1 MSSALAMEEDR
12 DEMRASTTTSITLL
26 ICKEELWG
34 KLKVE
39 KQENENTEIITV
51 KAPGDASYVRQS
63 SLRERRRDQTNKNE

>member
-12 DEMRASTTTSITLL
+12 DEMRTSTTTSITLL

-51 KAPGDASYVRQS
+51 KAPGDASYVKTKLVKRKK
-63 SLRERRRDQTNKNE
+63 T